1 MEDYGKKLHTLGLSD
16 TQIVTIL
23 SGWSIEA
30 IEALLRG
37 ERTPPSDASI
47 AEAIMVCGAD

>member
-37 ERTPPSDASI
+37 ERTPPSQESI
-47 AEAIMVCGAD
+47 AEAIMACGAD

>member
-1 MEDYGKKLHTLGLSD
+1 MDDYSKQLKALGLSN

-23 SGWSIEA
+23 SGWSVQS

-37 ERTPPSDASI
+37 EGTPPSEASI
-47 AEAIMVCGAD
+47 GEAVMACGGD

>member
-1 MEDYGKKLHTLGLSD
+1 MDNYSKKLEALGLSN

-23 SGWSIEA
+23 SGWPVSS

-37 ERTPPSDASI
+37 EGTPPSDAGI
-47 AEAIMVCGAD
+47 GQAMIECGVD

>member
-1 MEDYGKKLHTLGLSD
+1 MADYGTKLRTLGLSE

-30 IEALLRG
+30 IEDLLRG

-47 AEAIMVCGAD
+47 GQAIMACRGD

>member
-1 MEDYGKKLHTLGLSD
+1 MDDYGKKLQKLGLSN

-37 ERTPPSDASI
+37 ERTPPSDA
-47 AEAIMVCGAD
+47 AIGQAIVACGGD